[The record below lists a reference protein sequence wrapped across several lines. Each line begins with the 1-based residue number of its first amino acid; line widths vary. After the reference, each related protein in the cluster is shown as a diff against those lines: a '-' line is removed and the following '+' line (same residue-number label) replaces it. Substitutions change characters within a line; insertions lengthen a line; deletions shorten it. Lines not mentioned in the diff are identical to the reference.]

1 MRSRA
6 WFTLKGM
13 SQQKWRW
20 QEKSKSH
27 NNYLFI
33 LKTETSKWFF
43 PWLPVYSSHSN
54 IFSVLITPFSQIIQ
68 VKVRQMLA
76 SFSGTVSYFF
86 FSFSQRE
93 GERHDPGRGFVGR
106 KKERAR
112 RKRRRREGW
121 DTTGIV
127 VLGVPRS
134 AELSL
139 WNETLPNTHKRIDLT
154 DKHSLTHTHT
164 QVATH
169 CPILPLP
176 WTQPAE
182 NC

>member
-43 PWLPVYSSHSN
+43 LGCLLLYSSHSN

-76 SFSGTVSYFF
+76 SFSGTASYFF
-86 FSFSQRE
+86 FLFFTKGRRKARSWEGICEEEEWE
-93 GERHDPGRGFVGR
+93 GEEKEKEKRGMRHY
-106 KKERAR
+106 
-112 RKRRRREGW
+112 W
-121 DTTGIV
+121 DV
-127 VLGVPRS
+127 VLSMPRS

-139 WNETLPNTHKRIDLT
+139 WNETLPNTHKG
-154 DKHSLTHTHT
+154 
-164 QVATH
+164 
-169 CPILPLP
+169 
-176 WTQPAE
+176 
-182 NC
+182 